1 MTMTSSFQLASKWLC
16 VHTGKARTITVALIM
31 ITKRIV
37 LTGAS
42 GYLGQH
48 FLHSLITTPP
58 PDGQRIDVIALY
70 NRLEGFEA
78 SVHALSSSCAEGV
91 TVCVES
97 LDLTN
102 TEKVKE
108 WKAATLLRQKEQEG
122 PAKGCADICLH
133 VAAMSSP
140 RACQASP
147 EQAMAVNIPKAF
159 FRAMKG
165 VPIVALST
173 DQVYD
178 GTGVVVS
185 PELGV
190 DGYYVED
197 GSKGVNFDTNPPA
210 NVYGKTK
217 LKMERYLQEHHA
229 DLFIALRSS
238 IIIGPKAPID
248 GSHVHDTFLHFVQSR
263 KEQETTYFD
272 NEYRTV
278 LSVSHVIATLNWMIQ
293 NFSLRADAD
302 ADGSSSLKQYS
313 GIYNLGG
320 KCRANRVDLARAVF
334 DHFGF
339 DKKYVVATK
348 QTSPTSP
355 LDISMDSRKLHQLTG
370 FEAQPNTLKEL
381 VQLTFP

>member
-1 MTMTSSFQLASKWLC
+1 
-16 VHTGKARTITVALIM
+16 
-31 ITKRIV
+31 
-37 LTGAS
+37 
-42 GYLGQH
+42 
-48 FLHSLITTPP
+48 
-58 PDGQRIDVIALY
+58 
-70 NRLEGFEA
+70 
-78 SVHALSSSCAEGV
+78 
-91 TVCVES
+91 
-97 LDLTN
+97 
-102 TEKVKE
+102 
-108 WKAATLLRQKEQEG
+108 
-122 PAKGCADICLH
+122 
-133 VAAMSSP
+133 
-140 RACQASP
+140 
-147 EQAMAVNIPKAF
+147 
-159 FRAMKG
+159 MKG

-302 ADGSSSLKQYS
+302 ADGSSSLKQYA